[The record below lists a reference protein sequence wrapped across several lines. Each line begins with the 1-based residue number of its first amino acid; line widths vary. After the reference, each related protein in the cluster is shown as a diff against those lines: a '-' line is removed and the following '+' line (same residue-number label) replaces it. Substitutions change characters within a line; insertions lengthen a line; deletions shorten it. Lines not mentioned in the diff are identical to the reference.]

1 MSAFSTTLKTFC
13 EELRATFPELSA
25 TIDRALTLTPDQFWK
40 MWQAPAAL
48 EILVTRDADALFEKR
63 KGFIVGA
70 VRLTPALWSE
80 LSENTQTAIWKYL
93 RTLTLEAT
101 MELSLEGL
109 DTETMQQL
117 MNILTAERLEK
128 GGADAEAAAS
138 EMFEESMS
146 HLSPLM
152 EKLKGMMG
160 NFVDLSG
167 MKDIPMPEIPEHLR
181 NGRIAKLAEEMAK
194 QFDPS
199 EFGID
204 PALLHGENIEEV
216 IKKLAEIYQRDPTKL
231 IGGAKRVAEK
241 IKTRILGGSINREEL
256 LAEAQEFVKLF
267 KEHPLFKEAIAKFE
281 GLAGAG
287 GIAEMFG
294 SGSGGGGGGTQS
306 ERRRAVQER
315 LRKKVA
321 ARKAGGSGGSGK

>member
-1 MSAFSTTLKTFC
+1 MSTFTNTLKTFC
-13 EELRATFPELSA
+13 EELRGTFPELSA

-63 KGFIVGA
+63 KGFLVGA

-80 LSENTQTAIWKYL
+80 LSENTQAAIWKYL
-93 RTLTLEAT
+93 RTLTLEAA
-101 MELSLEGL
+101 MEISLEGL
-109 DTETMQQL
+109 DTEVMQQL
-117 MNILTAERLEK
+117 MNILTAERIEK
-128 GGADAEAAAS
+128 GGAEAEAAAS
-138 EMFEESMS
+138 ELFDESMS

-204 PALLHGENIEEV
+204 PALLQGDNIEDV
-216 IKKLAEIYQRDPTKL
+216 LKKLAEIYQRDPTKL

-287 GIAEMFG
+287 GLAEMFG
-294 SGSGGGGGGTQS
+294 SGSGGGAAPS

-321 ARKAGGSGGSGK
+321 ARKAAAGK